1 MSQEDRAQ
9 DQELLVWKQNNERK
23 PTMPTYAPT
32 DAGYGPQFCS
42 NDECGDDMPLVRR
55 QYGRRLC
62 TRCQEAEERRK
73 KGY

>member
-9 DQELLVWKQNNERK
+9 DHELFTWKLNNERA
-23 PTMPTYAPT
+23 PSMPTYAPT
-32 DAGYGPQFCS
+32 DAGYGPEFCS
-42 NDECGDDMPLVRR
+42 NEDCGDEMPLVRR

-73 KGY
+73 NGY